1 MFDKGEGT
9 IYEKLRISRM
19 SRMVNTYR
27 DDTLDRGGGTD
38 YLTRRRGVY
47 AEKLRISLIARMVG
61 RDEGDVA
68 EKRRRIFFSS
78 LSREL

>member
-1 MFDKGEGT
+1 
-9 IYEKLRISRM
+9 M

-47 AEKLRISLIARMVG
+47 AEKLRISLIARMVD
-61 RDEGDVA
+61 RDEGDAA
-68 EKRRRIFFSS
+68 EKGESAFFFII
-78 LSREL
+78 EQEIMTEKG